1 MTRYRSRC
9 SAPSMRR
16 RHSTILQVDAHLDF
30 RDEVAGIR
38 DGYSSPMRRAA
49 EMDHVARIVQV
60 GLRGSAARGPMTLP
74 PRARPATCSSLPAS
88 FESAESPGC
97 SSSSRAMR
105 RCSWPSTA
113 TGSTPRSSPRS
124 AASHRAGSATRRR
137 RTSSRG
143 AAARCRIAG
152 AAFTEL
158 VPDRDINERSALVV
172 VRLVT
177 RLLAAMARRS
187 SPTG

>member
-1 MTRYRSRC
+1 
-9 SAPSMRR
+9 MRR
-16 RHSTILQVDAHLDF
+16 S
-30 RDEVAGIR
+30 
-38 DGYSSPMRRAA
+38 
-49 EMDHVARIVQV
+49 
-60 GLRGSAARGPMTLP
+60 
-74 PRARPATCSSLPAS
+74 
-88 FESAESPGC
+88 
-97 SSSSRAMR
+97 
-105 RCSWPSTA
+105 SWPSTA
-113 TGSTPRSSPRS
+113 TGSTLGLPAVSGLSPGGLGYEE
-124 AASHRAGSATRRR
+124 AADLVA
-137 RTSSRG
+137 G